1 MSRDI
6 RLKNIARIEQ
16 TRPGRGTTK
25 GWYVQVIWGGHRY
38 TKWFGDS
45 GFGGKRKAL
54 VAAADWRDSIEKKI
68 GRPATDEPV
77 YSERSGRKSQSGV
90 WLWKGQKDGRPAY
103 WITFRRPDGRLSHTT
118 VSVTR
123 YGKTQAMEIAKK
135 RYETIRRS
143 LRAGRDPY
151 AEVSAKAPAKRAAKS
166 TAKATAKKK
175 SVARKSTPAKR
186 SARTTAAARGRT
198 TRVAARSKAGGS
210 RRAAR

>member
-54 VAAADWRDSIEKKI
+54 VAAAEWRDSIEKKI

-123 YGKTQAMEIAKK
+123 YGKAQAMEIAKK

-151 AEVSAKAPAKRAAKS
+151 AEVSAKAPAKRPAKG
-166 TAKATAKKK
+166 TAKAPAKK
-175 SVARKSTPAKR
+175 SAARKRTPAKR
-186 SARTTAAARGRT
+186 AARPTAAARGRT
-198 TRVAARSKAGGS
+198 KVAARSTAKRS